1 MHKLIYKV
9 KHSVQIATRSLNW
22 FWTKS
27 LRSKFPSWQLTFLQ
41 ALRKIQWPPQRSY
54 LIFTKCL
61 FLREPHDNE
70 RLTDRAMRHHSCSMR
85 WKLMLSTSLI
95 PLCDFSMSRR
105 SFSRRY
111 VPWSTGII
119 PVVSLFTSQQHFC
132 QFWTSFFGLQMQF
145 AWPFYADKLHR
156 ELALLTVGQ
165 FLMENS
171 H

>member
-1 MHKLIYKV
+1 MHNLIYKV

-70 RLTDRAMRHHSCSMR
+70 CLTDRAIRHHSCCMR

-95 PLCDFSMSRR
+95 PPCDFSMSRS
-105 SFSRRY
+105 SFARRY
-111 VPWSTGII
+111 VQWSTSII

-132 QFWTSFFGLQMQF
+132 QFWTYLPLAFKCNLPDPYMQI
-145 AWPFYADKLHR
+145 
-156 ELALLTVGQ
+156 
-165 FLMENS
+165 N
-171 H
+171 